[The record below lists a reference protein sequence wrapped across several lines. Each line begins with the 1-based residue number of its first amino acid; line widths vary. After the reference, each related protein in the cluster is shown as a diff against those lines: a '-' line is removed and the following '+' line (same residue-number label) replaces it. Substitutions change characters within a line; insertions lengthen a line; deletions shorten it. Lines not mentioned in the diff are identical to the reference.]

1 MNSKRR
7 LQRNI
12 LRKVV
17 GNRGL
22 QSAWKKEKL
31 DNLLDERKDVIKSL
45 KKATK
50 KNLPDRQALALR
62 NQAIGQELID
72 MGYSLKLGKMVI

>member
-1 MNSKRR
+1 MKSSRR
-7 LQRNI
+7 LKRNM

-31 DNLLDERKDVIKSL
+31 DNLLDERKNVVKSL

-62 NQAIGQELID
+62 KQSIGKELID
-72 MGYSLKLGKMVI
+72 MGYSLKLGKLVR